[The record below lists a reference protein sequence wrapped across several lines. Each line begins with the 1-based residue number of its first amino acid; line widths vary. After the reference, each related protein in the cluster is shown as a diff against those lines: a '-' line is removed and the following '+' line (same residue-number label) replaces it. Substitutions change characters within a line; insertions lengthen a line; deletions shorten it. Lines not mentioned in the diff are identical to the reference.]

1 VSGISEI
8 INQLNENA
16 TATVDIPSET
26 GEVQRLNCLLKKTE
40 APGFK
45 LLFPPNFLQ
54 LDQLKY
60 GSDCRL
66 IVKHGEGAVNLNVRL
81 EEADGDRALLFTAL
95 ESISPE
101 SLREYFRV
109 MVSTPVRASYQPGP
123 REIKNQ
129 PWKLAGHS
137 IDLSGGGVLVLFP
150 EKPANTNRITL
161 EIDLPGQ
168 QSSVVCQARIVR
180 TYRMRKKRYQV
191 AFNIEEIDGKARDL
205 IISCCL
211 QEQRRQLR
219 DKVRVE

>member
-1 VSGISEI
+1 MSGIIDI

-16 TATVDIPSET
+16 KATIDIPLKT
-26 GEVQRLNCLLKKTE
+26 GEVQRTNCILKKQN
-40 APGFK
+40 APEFK
-45 LLFPPNFLQ
+45 LLFPPDFLH
-54 LDQLKY
+54 LDQIIDESK
-60 GSDCRL
+60 CRL
-66 IVKHGEGAVNLNVRL
+66 IVKHGDSAINLNVRL
-81 EEADGDRALLFTAL
+81 DGADGERTLLFTAL

-109 MVSTPVRASYQPGP
+109 MISTPVRASYQPGP
-123 REIKNQ
+123 REIKHQ
-129 PWKLAGHS
+129 PWELAGHS
-137 IDLSGGGVLVLFP
+137 IDLSGGGVLALFP
-150 EKPANTNRITL
+150 GKPANTNRIQL

-168 QSSVVCQARIVR
+168 PHPVLCRARVVR

-191 AFNIEEIDGKARDL
+191 AFYFEEIEGKARDV